1 MPPKKIPKDK
11 LKCFTRTGSKGKYVT
26 CVDKTKL
33 KGAKKEPAKKEP
45 VKRKINV
52 VKKETPK
59 PAPKKEPVKR
69 KINVVKKET
78 PKPAPKKELPDDVL
92 GLIKDFAK
100 PTGLVPNLI
109 EKIMKAKGSNDR
121 KARLLDKYNAIYNK
135 QQPFLFPRQ
144 FTEKELRK
152 NKGYMKTIDQEI
164 IIEKKLDK
172 LRNEQPKVM
181 RRERIANNMRKGS
194 YDEGKLIKT
203 NDLLYPLRPEY
214 VVESRKLEAE
224 YEEAKRLGRELR
236 YSASLGQDKHVLS
249 LDLWHR
255 DHRLKKSGRINFK
268 QDILDVMRQKINSSV
283 LIKILTSVAEE
294 LDKKK

>member
-26 CVDKTKL
+26 CVDKTKI
-33 KGAKKEPAKKEP
+33 KGAKKEPA
-45 VKRKINV
+45 
-52 VKKETPK
+52 
-59 PAPKKEPVKR
+59 KKEPVKR

-144 FTEKELRK
+144 FTSKELDK
-152 NKGYMKTIDQEI
+152 NKGYNKAIDQKI
-164 IIEKKLDK
+164 ITRKKLDK

-203 NDLLYPLRPEY
+203 NELVYPLRPEY
-214 VVESRKLEAE
+214 EVERSKLLMEE
-224 YEEAKRLGRELR
+224 EEAKRLGRELR